1 MVRGRLVRIPLLLLA
16 AALLCGLPAVTDPVA
31 AQEGASTD
39 ATPFVT
45 ERGNWRVYALSPDGT
60 MVVAAEPGA
69 PELCTF
75 AVPSGEEIAC
85 ADLEGADIRLNP
97 ADIDWAPDSS
107 GVVFAEMV
115 FVYLQDGDLWFLD
128 AHSGELENLTDD
140 GYSGILRFFDSE
152 DIDETIYADI
162 SPAWSPDGSIIA
174 FSRSTIGGGSEDT
187 PSALWLLD
195 VASGEARELALF
207 DPTYPGALI
216 WGMDWSPDSGTVYA
230 TAGFAGYR
238 SEDNGVWA
246 FDIETGEGE
255 HLAGPMLPDDPREPP
270 MLAPSVLAV
279 SPTGNALIVSYPAY
293 ITWAGITPGRSGYAL
308 LDLDS
313 GDITPIEPSGEMSG
327 KYAVTVGPNFAP
339 DGETLIFGVR
349 RPTVREGFVVARNIE
364 TGEDTV
370 LAMAPEDVMPVIADP
385 NIPVLISET
394 GVVYVHLAIDS
405 GLLLTLPDEMSA
417 ASSGAATSEATS
429 GEAIVI
435 GDRAA
440 VLRSAPDGDAQ
451 ILMVLQPG
459 TELEPFG
466 EPVKADGR
474 LWLPVREPES
484 GMLGYVRADFV
495 IDNEE

>member
-1 MVRGRLVRIPLLLLA
+1 MRGFLIRIPLLFMA
-16 AALLCGLPAVTDPVA
+16 AALACGLLAPVRTS
-31 AQEGASTD
+31 AQETSSVET
-39 ATPFVT
+39 TPYVT

-60 MVVAAEPGA
+60 MVIAAEPGA

-85 ADLEGADIRLNP
+85 ADLETADIALNP

-115 FVYLQDGDLWFLD
+115 FTYLQDGDLWFVD
-128 AHSGELENLTDD
+128 AQSGELENLTDD
-140 GYSGILRFFDSE
+140 DFSGMLPFFDSE
-152 DIDETIYADI
+152 SIDETIYADV
-162 SPAWSPDGSIIA
+162 SPAWSPDGSTIA
-174 FSRSTIGGGSEDT
+174 FSRTTIDGGQEDT

-238 SEDNGVWA
+238 TEDNGVWA
-246 FDIETGEGE
+246 FDVESGEGE
-255 HLAGPMLPDDPREPP
+255 QLAGPSAEHEG
-270 MLAPSVLAV
+270 ASPSVLAV
-279 SPTGNALIVSYPAY
+279 SPAGDALVISYPNFINAFP
-293 ITWAGITPGRSGYAL
+293 AAEHSGYAL
-308 LDLDS
+308 LDLTT
-313 GDITPIEPSGEMSG
+313 GDVTPIEPGEEMSG
-327 KYAVTVGPNFAP
+327 ELAVSVGPNFAP

-349 RPTVREGFVVARNIE
+349 RPVDQDGFIVARNID
-364 TGEDTV
+364 TGEETV
-370 LAMAPEDVMPVIADP
+370 LATTPEGEMPAIADP

-394 GVVYVHLAIDS
+394 GVVYVHLAIES
-405 GLLLTLPDEMSA
+405 GVILTLPDEMLA
-417 ASSGAATSEATS
+417 ASDDAATPDVDDSAGTPETTS
-429 GEAIVI
+429 DDAIVI

-440 VLRSAPDGDAQ
+440 VLRSAPDSDAQ

-466 EPVKADGR
+466 EPIEADGR
-474 LWLPVREPES
+474 TLAPRS
-484 GMLGYVRADFV
+484 GTGIRDAWVRAG
-495 IDNEE
+495 